1 MTEEENSN
9 EGLQNSNDATSDH
22 HETNEQSST
31 ALKISALRLFIN
43 LWKYIKKVMS
53 LREGADIENTVEGIK
68 RDIDFKG
75 HNVWILIASII
86 IASIGLNVNSAA
98 AIIGAMLISPLMGP
112 ILGAGLAIGT
122 NDFKTLKRSLRS
134 LATAVIVSIITSTIY
149 FLISPIS
156 EAQSELLARTKPTIL
171 DVMVAVFGGLAGII
185 AGSRKEKSNVIP
197 GVAIATALMPP
208 LCTAGYGIATG
219 QINYFF
225 GAFYL
230 FLLNSIFICLSTYV
244 IVRYLDFPKKSFLD
258 PAKEKKV
265 KRYIYL
271 TVILIVVPSGL
282 LFWDVIKESI
292 FRTRTTQ
299 FINENFNFSKSDVMS
314 TKVTYDDTSRIDIY
328 IVGDKLEE
336 ETVQNLQSR
345 MMSYGLENTVL
356 KIHQSGASEE
366 DFSNLSREVR
376 VGVIE
381 DLYQRNEQMMRAKDS
396 LIAVLQDE
404 IYTIKND
411 TIPFNSIQREIR
423 VNHEGIN
430 TISFARLVTSN
441 GATRT
446 DTVPTF
452 VISWYPEIEPEH
464 QKQQGEKIE
473 KWLQVRLNQQNVNV
487 INFTPFSE

>member
-1 MTEEENSN
+1 MTEIEKSDKNSDN
-9 EGLQNSNDATSDH
+9 SSKSDGSAQNSTPQN
-22 HETNEQSST
+22 SS
-31 ALKISALRLFIN
+31 ALKTSAFRLLLN
-43 LWKYIKKVMS
+43 LWEYIKNVMN
-53 LREGADIENTVEGIK
+53 LKEGADIDNTVEGIK

-98 AIIGAMLISPLMGP
+98 AIVGAMLISPLMGP

-134 LATAVIVSIITSTIY
+134 FATAVVVSIITSTIY
-149 FLISPIS
+149 FMLSPIA
-156 EAQSELLARTKPTIL
+156 EAQSELLARTKPTLL
-171 DVMVAVFGGLAGII
+171 DVFIAIFGGLAGII

-208 LCTAGYGIATG
+208 LCTAGFGLATG
-219 QINYFF
+219 QFHYFF

-258 PAKEKKV
+258 PAREKAV
-265 KRYIYL
+265 KRYIL
-271 TVILIVVPSGL
+271 ITVVLIVVPSGV

-292 FRTRTTQ
+292 FRTRTEQ
-299 FINENFNFSKSDVMS
+299 FINENFNFRKTDLMSSKIA
-314 TKVTYDDTSRIDIY
+314 YGDTSRIDLY

-336 ETVQNLQSR
+336 DVVQNLRSR
-345 MMSYGLENTVL
+345 MLNYGLENTVL
-356 KIHQSGASEE
+356 KIHQSGTSEE

-381 DLYQRNEQMMRAKDS
+381 DLYQKNEDRIKAKDS
-396 LIAVLQDE
+396 LITVLQDE
-404 IYTIKND
+404 ILTIKTD

-423 VNHEGIN
+423 VSYDGVS
-430 TISFARLVTSN
+430 TISFARLVTANNSN
-441 GATRT
+441 RI

-452 VISWYPEIEPEH
+452 VISWQPDIETEE
-464 QKQQGEKIE
+464 QDVKSKKIE
-473 KWLQVRLNQQNVNV
+473 KWLQVRLNQSNVNV
-487 INFTPFSE
+487 INFTPSSR